1 MNSSKVWNCSKYPSC
16 LPIHIH
22 YLEGRTTWRHV
33 MKKGHIL
40 HTSVPLIHPT
50 TPLDYFAIWITLFLV
65 DLAPDSFLKIRDL
78 FIPHHLRW
86 NNYKTC
92 KGGGGSSHV
101 GWMRDTP
108 MYAIVPYLHVQPTT
122 TTKTNGQS
130 HQVSVIGQCSYH
142 IGFIKHNRMKH
153 NEFGQDSMR
162 GQWMGYDPR

>member
-92 KGGGGSSHV
+92 KGGGGEFSCRMDERYAHVCNSSLSPRATNNNNKNKWSKSPSECDWSMLVSH
-101 GWMRDTP
+101 WIP
-108 MYAIVPYLHVQPTT
+108 
-122 TTKTNGQS
+122 KTQ
-130 HQVSVIGQCSYH
+130 
-142 IGFIKHNRMKH
+142 
-153 NEFGQDSMR
+153 
-162 GQWMGYDPR
+162 